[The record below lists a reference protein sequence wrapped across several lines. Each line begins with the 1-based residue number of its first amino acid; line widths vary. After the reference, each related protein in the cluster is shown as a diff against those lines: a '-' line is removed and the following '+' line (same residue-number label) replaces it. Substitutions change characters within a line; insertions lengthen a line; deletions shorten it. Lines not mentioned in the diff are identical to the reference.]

1 MSRILFSVILISAFA
16 ALALGQEAKL
26 VWSDEFEGKAGSP
39 PDAAK
44 WSYMKGGEG
53 WGNKELQYYTESAES
68 ARLDG
73 KGHLVIEAS
82 EAGTDTGLKC
92 WYGPCKYTS
101 ARLSTKS
108 IFSRKYGRFEA
119 RMRLPE
125 GKGVWPAFWLLGDD
139 IEKVGWPEC
148 GEIDIMEMIG
158 HEPSTLYGT
167 LHGPGYSGGSGLS
180 EHTELSEGKFAD
192 GFNVFAVEWR
202 PDEIKWLLNGKVYTR
217 KTPTD
222 LPKEARWAFD
232 HKFFI
237 ILNLAIGGNWPG
249 NPGPSTK
256 FPARVEVD
264 YVRVYDL

>member
-1 MSRILFSVILISAFA
+1 MTRTFSTFLLISLFA
-16 ALALGQEAKL
+16 GASLGQEAKL
-26 VWSDEFEGKAGSP
+26 VWSDEFDGKAGSL
-39 PDAAK
+39 PDTAK

-53 WGNKELQYYTESAES
+53 WGNKELQYYTESPEN

-73 KGHLVIEAS
+73 EGNLVIEAI
-82 EAGTDTGLKC
+82 EAGADMGLEC

-101 ARLSTKS
+101 ARLSTRS

-125 GKGVWPAFWLLGDD
+125 GKGIWPAFWLLGDD

-148 GEIDIMEMIG
+148 GEIDIVEMIG
-158 HEPSTLYGT
+158 HQPSTLYGT
-167 LHGPGYSGGSGLS
+167 IHGPGYSGSAGLS
-180 EHTELSEGKFAD
+180 EHTNLSKGKFAD

-202 PDEIKWLLNGKVYTR
+202 PDEIKWLLDGNVYAR
-217 KTPTD
+217 KTVSD
-222 LPKEARWAFD
+222 LPKEAKWVFD

-237 ILNLAIGGNWPG
+237 LLNLAVGGNWPG
-249 NPGPSTK
+249 NPDAATK
-256 FPARVEVD
+256 FPAKVEVD